1 LREQQSLSAFTDTP
15 SAFPSIRNPGQGYS
29 FIEVYYGWTDSNDDE
44 VMLQVGAESAAYMK
58 QFAVDAGQNV
68 SNALIYPNCAPPG
81 TALADMYGDAVGRLR
96 SIRSATDPGG
106 VMALT
111 GGWRF

>member
-1 LREQQSLSAFTDTP
+1 
-15 SAFPSIRNPGQGYS
+15 
-29 FIEVYYGWTDSNDDE
+29 VYYGWTDPNDDE

-58 QFAVDAGQNV
+58 KFAADAGQNI
-68 SNALIYPNCAPPG
+68 SNALIYPNCTPPG

-96 SIRSATDPGG
+96 SIRRATDPGG